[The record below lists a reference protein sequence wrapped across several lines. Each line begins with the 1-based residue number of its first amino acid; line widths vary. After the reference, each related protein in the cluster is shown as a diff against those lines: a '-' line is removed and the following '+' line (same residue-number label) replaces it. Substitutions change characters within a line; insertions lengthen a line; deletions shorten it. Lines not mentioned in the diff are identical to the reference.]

1 MTFRMRVTDV
11 NSFFTALKRILSNV
25 FVYLEATSF
34 FLILPDVDIG
44 ILNQYVSIVATLSL
58 TDPNY

>member
-1 MTFRMRVTDV
+1 MRVTDV

-25 FVYLEATSF
+25 FLYLEATSF

>member
-1 MTFRMRVTDV
+1 MRVTDV
-11 NSFFTALKRILSNV
+11 ISFFTALKRILSNV

>member
-1 MTFRMRVTDV
+1 MRVTDV

>member
-1 MTFRMRVTDV
+1 MRVTDV
-11 NSFFTALKRILSNV
+11 NSFFTALKCILSNV
-25 FVYLEATSF
+25 FLYLEATSF